1 MTEAELA
8 GHVRRLLWDV
18 GANIDVMPEEDE
30 RWSAEGEG
38 DFPFDR
44 GTAFRLYEELIAPL
58 RKALAGKRHLFTSAT
73 RSEEHTSELQSL
85 MRISYAVFC
94 LKKKTE
100 HNTLTS
106 TSNQPTDTIKP

>member
-1 MTEAELA
+1 
-8 GHVRRLLWDV
+8 
-18 GANIDVMPEEDE
+18 MPEEDE
-30 RWSAEGEG
+30 RCSAEGEG

-73 RSEEHTSELQSL
+73 GSISSLPLGILVTEKPLRSEEHTSELQSL

-94 LKKKTE
+94 LKQNKS
-100 HNTLTS
+100 TLTTPTTHS
-106 TSNQPTDTIKP
+106 HEQPI

>member
-30 RWSAEGEG
+30 RWSDEGEG

-73 RSEEHTSELQSL
+73 GSISSL
-85 MRISYAVFC
+85 PLGILVTEKPLGDRKSTR
-94 LKKKTE
+94 LKYR
-100 HNTLTS
+100 
-106 TSNQPTDTIKP
+106 Q